1 MVQKIFLVTTVLIHF
16 GAMAQAELPIYDSL
30 GVYLAKTEEFMEGE
44 EIIFP
49 NQDGWMMPP
58 TPITTLPVI
67 DSCEGL
73 EPKEAKECMNR
84 YFKNLVKREAQIL
97 EALKDSVF
105 YEKIY
110 FRFILDENAQI
121 EKIDAPH
128 ESIILEP
135 YRKERLSILLLEAER
150 VLTKAKFSK
159 PAYQG
164 DRAVKIS
171 FAIPITFSNPEKKE
185 TTKEK

>member
-1 MVQKIFLVTTVLIHF
+1 MIRKIAFVVLILLHF
-16 GAMAQAELPIYDSL
+16 SGTGQIQLSIYDSL
-30 GVYLAKTEEFMEGE
+30 GTYLMESEEVI
-44 EIIFP
+44 EINGIAE
-49 NQDGWMMPP
+49 DVSDRIPP
-58 TPITTLPVI
+58 TSITTLPVI

-73 EPKEAKECMNR
+73 EPKEVKECMNK
-84 YFKNLVKREAQIL
+84 YLKNLVKRETQIP
-97 EALKDSVF
+97 ETLKDSVF

-110 FRFILDENAQI
+110 FRFVLDENAQI
-121 EKIDAPH
+121 EKIDVPH
-128 ESIILEP
+128 ESIILDP

-171 FAIPITFSNPEKKE
+171 FTIPITFSNPP
-185 TTKEK
+185 KEKTTEE